1 MYKLPIIIS
10 SVLLVIAV
18 VACAYLLKSS
28 QLTLTD
34 AQLVSS
40 VITLFT
46 CLGALISATFVVY
59 SYLQT
64 NRIFLLGQR
73 PSLLI
78 QVTSDHLNP
87 TPQSEN
93 TVPFTFIHY
102 TNTTSNE
109 FDDLTILVKLRIGT
123 REIDLS
129 DLFKPNMFMAGHDK
143 RHRRFETLSFL
154 ASHGADINKE
164 ITSGNQVI
172 LSLSY
177 TFTFNSKLEER
188 KGPEYKWNSE
198 IQEWELV

>member
-10 SVLLVIAV
+10 SVLFAIAV
-18 VACAYLLKSS
+18 VVCAYLLTSS
-28 QLTLTD
+28 KLTLTD

-40 VITLFT
+40 LITLFT

-78 QVTSDHLNP
+78 QVTSEQLIP
-87 TPQSEN
+87 IPQSKN
-93 TVPFTFIHY
+93 SVPFTTIHY

-109 FDDLTILVKLRIGT
+109 FDDLTILVKLTLGS

-129 DLFKPNMFMAGHDK
+129 DLFKPKMFMAAYDQ
-143 RHRRFETLSFL
+143 RHRQFETLSFL
-154 ASHGADINKE
+154 ASHGVDINKE
-164 ITSGNQVI
+164 ITSGNQVM

-188 KGPEYKWNSE
+188 KGPEYKWNYE
-198 IQEWELV
+198 IQRWELA